1 MSADLVGR
9 SMTEQEYLESRVEDQ
24 LKWYSAKSG
33 WNHKLYMWLR
43 LVEIALASLI
53 PLIVVLPIVEPLS
66 KALVAAAGATI
77 AVISGAISLW
87 KFQETWVE
95 YRAMAENLKR
105 EKFLFVTR
113 AAPYTG
119 DDRFPLF
126 VGRVET
132 LLGAESAKWVQV
144 ATANGNRGDH
154 G

>member
-1 MSADLVGR
+1 
-9 SMTEQEYLESRVEDQ
+9 
-24 LKWYSAKSG
+24 
-33 WNHKLYMWLR
+33 MWLR